1 MMTAESSAAGGSA
14 TVPAAAADAGKPP
27 LDDVM
32 LAMDVVDTLRR
43 KERLVQ
49 RELDSGEREQALK
62 ERLRKI
68 YATQGLEVSDAVLD
82 EAVRALEEDRFV
94 YKPPQPSLGVTLA
107 RIYVSRGRW
116 GKWLLGALAGLALLV
131 VAWQMLVVAPR
142 AALPERLQVLH
153 AEVKDLAVE
162 PDAVTEADRLF
173 SDGGRALRDGDTGA
187 AEEALAALTTLR
199 AQLEVD
205 YDIRVVNRPGERSGV
220 WRIPGAN
227 PNARNHYLIVEAIGP
242 RGQVL
247 EVPIVNEETGKTE
260 LVDVWGLRVDKA
272 TFESVAADKQDDG
285 IIQADLV
292 GHKAAGRLEPDYR
305 LRTTGAAITDW

>member
-1 MMTAESSAAGGSA
+1 MST
-14 TVPAAAADAGKPP
+14 AAAAEPVSGTPQPGASKPP

-68 YATQGLEVSDAVLD
+68 YAAQGLEVSDAILA

-94 YKPPQPSLGVTLA
+94 YKPPKPSLGVTLA

-116 GKWLLGALAGLALLV
+116 GPWLLGGVAGVAVLV
-131 VAWQMLVVAPR
+131 VAWQLLVVAPR
-142 AALPERLQVLH
+142 AALPERLQAMH
-153 AEVKDLAVE
+153 SEVEELAVE
-162 PDAVTEADRLF
+162 PNAVTRADRLF
-173 SDGGRALRDGDTGA
+173 AAGGRALRDGDTAA
-187 AEEALAALTTLR
+187 AEQALKSLDTLR
-199 AQLEVD
+199 GQLEAD
-205 YDIRVVNRPGERSGV
+205 YDIRIINRPSERSGV
-220 WRIPGAN
+220 WRIPPNN
-227 PNARNHYLIVEAIGP
+227 PDARNYYLIVEAVGP
-242 RGQVL
+242 RGHVL
-247 EVPIVNEETGKTE
+247 KVPITNEETGKTE
-260 LVDVWGLRVDKA
+260 RVDAWGLRVDKA
-272 TFESVAADKQDDG
+272 TFDAVAADKRDDG

-292 GHKAAGRLEPDYR
+292 GHKAVGRLMPDYR

>member
-1 MMTAESSAAGGSA
+1 MSGAAA
-14 TVPAAAADAGKPP
+14 PAASDPAPGTAPGAVKPP

-68 YATQGLEVSDAVLD
+68 YGAQGLEVSDAVLD
-82 EAVRALEEDRFV
+82 EAVSALEEDRFV
-94 YKPPQPSLGVTLA
+94 YKPPKPSLGVMLA

-116 GKWLLGALAGLALLV
+116 GQWLLGALAGLALLV

-142 AALPERLQVLH
+142 TALPERLQALH
-153 AEVKDLAVE
+153 TEVKELAVE
-162 PDAVTEADRLF
+162 PDAVIQADRLF
-173 SDGGRALRDGDTGA
+173 SAGGRAFRDGDTGA

-199 AQLEVD
+199 GRLEAD
-205 YDIRVVNRPGERSGV
+205 YDIRVVNRSGERSGV

-227 PNARNHYLIVEAIGP
+227 PNARNYYLIVEAIGP
-242 RGQVL
+242 RDQVL
-247 EVPIVNEETGKTE
+247 KVPIVNEETGKTE
-260 LVDVWGLRVDKA
+260 LVDAWGLRVDKA

>member
-1 MMTAESSAAGGSA
+1 MSGAAASAASA
-14 TVPAAAADAGKPP
+14 PVPGTAPGAAKPP

-68 YATQGLEVSDAVLD
+68 YAAQGLEVSDAILD

-94 YKPPQPSLGVTLA
+94 YKPPRPSLGVALA

-142 AALPERLQVLH
+142 AALPERLQALH
-153 AEVKDLAVE
+153 TEVKELAVE
-162 PDAVTEADRLF
+162 PDAVIQADRLF
-173 SDGGRALRDGDTGA
+173 SAGGRALRDGDTAA
-187 AEEALAALTTLR
+187 AEESLAALTTLR
-199 AQLEVD
+199 SQLEAD
-205 YDIRVVNRPGERSGV
+205 YDIRVVNRPGERSGI

-247 EVPIVNEETGKTE
+247 KVPITNEETGKTE
-260 LVDVWGLRVDKA
+260 LVDAWGLRVDEA
-272 TFESVAADKQDDG
+272 TFERVAADKQDDG

-292 GHKAAGRLEPDYR
+292 GHKAAGRLTPDYR

>member
-1 MMTAESSAAGGSA
+1 MST
-14 TVPAAAADAGKPP
+14 AAAAEPVSGTPQPGASKPP

-68 YATQGLEVSDAVLD
+68 YAAQGLEVSDAILA

-94 YKPPQPSLGVTLA
+94 YKPPKPSLGVTLA

-116 GKWLLGALAGLALLV
+116 GPWLLGGVTGVAVLV
-131 VAWQMLVVAPR
+131 VAWQLLVVAPR
-142 AALPERLQVLH
+142 AALPERLQALH
-153 AEVKDLAVE
+153 GEVKELAVE
-162 PDAVTEADRLF
+162 PDAVIRADRLF
-173 SDGGRALRDGDTGA
+173 ATGGRALRDGDTGT
-187 AEEALAALTTLR
+187 AEESLADLATLR
-199 AQLEVD
+199 SQLEAD
-205 YDIRVVNRPGERSGV
+205 YDIRVVNRPGEQSGI
-220 WRIPGAN
+220 WRIPDAN
-227 PNARNHYLIVEAIGP
+227 PNARNYYLIVEAVGP

-247 EVPIVNEETGKTE
+247 QVPITNEETGKTNM
-260 LVDVWGLRVDKA
+260 VDTWGLRVDKA
-272 TFESVAADKQDDG
+272 TFDRVAADKRDDG

-292 GHKAAGRLEPDYR
+292 GHKGVGRLTPDYR